1 MNKEDE
7 NVKDIKGD
15 AKENKKN
22 KKDNEEELAAIEYK
36 KMLKTLPVRA
46 YLEKTIVPVLM
57 AGMDELAKQR
67 PENPVQFLADYLN
80 AHQDYPGKKNN

>member
-1 MNKEDE
+1 MNNEED
-7 NVKDIKGD
+7 NVKPTQGD
-15 AKENKKN
+15 AKDSKKN
-22 KKDNEEELAAIEYK
+22 TKDNEEEVTAIEYK
-36 KMLKTLPVRA
+36 KMLKSLPVRA

-80 AHQDYPGKKNN
+80 AHQNFPGKKNN